1 MKFVKTQKKIIL
13 LLLLILGMIVAL
25 ITAALVIYPRMSY
38 NQNTL
43 YGEQNENLKDF
54 SEEEGIITAE
64 TSNPWI
70 MLPLGRK
77 MGVYSIILYVSD
89 MTGENNANITI
100 LNSNGEFGQY
110 QFLKNGKNEINFRFQ
125 VLPAETDFVRLD
137 VTDVTGNSMRVYY
150 AVINSWQSVILG
162 VL

>member
-89 MTGENNANITI
+89 MTGENNANMTHYNMGRDIR
-100 LNSNGEFGQY
+100 EFIANQGGTMPEDLPTPKKS
-110 QFLKNGKNEINFRFQ
+110 LKELEKENKCELCFF
-125 VLPAETDFVRLD
+125 
-137 VTDVTGNSMRVYY
+137 
-150 AVINSWQSVILG
+150 
-162 VL
+162 